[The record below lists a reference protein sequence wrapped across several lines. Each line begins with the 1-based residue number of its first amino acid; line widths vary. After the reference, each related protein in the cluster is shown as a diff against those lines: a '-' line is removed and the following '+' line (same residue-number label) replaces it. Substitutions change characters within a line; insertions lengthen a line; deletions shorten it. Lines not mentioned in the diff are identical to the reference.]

1 MDNLYFDKDVSLDSI
16 KNSKIAIIGYGNQGR
31 AHALN
36 LRDSGLNVVIGL
48 RDSSPSIKL
57 VSEDGFDCVEI
68 SKGVRES
75 DIISILIPDQ
85 CMSEVF
91 EADISRYL
99 YPGKMLMFAH
109 GYNIHYKEIVPPPF
123 VDVAMVAPRGP
134 GVSVR

>member
-16 KNSKIAIIGYGNQGR
+16 KNSKIAVIGYGNQGR

-48 RDSSPSIKL
+48 RDNSSSIKSA
-57 VSEDGFDCVEI
+57 SEDGFNCVEI
-68 SKGVRES
+68 SKGVREC

-91 EADISRYL
+91 EV
-99 YPGKMLMFAH
+99 AH
-109 GYNIHYKEIVPPPF
+109 F
-123 VDVAMVAPRGP
+123 
-134 GVSVR
+134 